1 MWSVF
6 STNPTS
12 PLNTTRGVVKRV
24 ESMLGSSKLAAF
36 VGTTDADRAK
46 GFYRDILGLNLV
58 REEPN
63 ALVFDC
69 NGTRLRVSL
78 VTELAPAKYTV
89 LGWEVQDIRG
99 TIEAL
104 AKRGV
109 SFERYDFMKQD
120 DLGVWTAPSG
130 ARVAW
135 FKDPDGN
142 LLSVSRLE
150 ESAP

>member
-1 MWSVF
+1 MLPRPESVAVIAATGEAF
-6 STNPTS
+6 
-12 PLNTTRGVVKRV
+12 
-24 ESMLGSSKLAAF
+24 MLGSSKLAAF
-36 VGTTDADRAK
+36 VGTRDASRAK
-46 GFYRDILGLNLV
+46 PFYRDTLGLNLV
-58 REEPN
+58 REDPN
-63 ALVFDC
+63 ALVFDA
-69 NGTRLRVSL
+69 NGTTLRLSV
-78 VTELAPAKYTV
+78 VPELAPGKFTV
-89 LGWEVQDIRG
+89 LGWEVHDIRA

-142 LLSVSRLE
+142 LLSVSQLE
-150 ESAP
+150 KPSP